1 MRPDAAIKCDVETA
15 LGRDADV
22 DATGL
27 SVKVTNGV
35 VTLSGHVSRIF
46 QKHQAARAARFVAGV
61 TAIANDIVVRS
72 QSQRHYLCIAR
83 VRGTGEI

>member
-1 MRPDAAIKCDVETA
+1 MRPDAAIRRDVEA
-15 LGRDADV
+15 ELGRDADV

-35 VTLSGHVSRIF
+35 VTLSGHVPRIF

-72 QSQRHYLCIAR
+72 ESQRHFLCVVRA
-83 VRGTGEI
+83 RGTGEI